1 MPKTIASEVPV
12 ASRPRACTCLPAGAR
27 RTARDAVIDQNNAW
41 DKAMPTRLSIRMP
54 KLVATLERIWLAINR
69 PNSTISNLRRST
81 LRVSSITGSEV
92 SDTIHA

>member
-1 MPKTIASEVPV
+1 M
-12 ASRPRACTCLPAGAR
+12 
-27 RTARDAVIDQNNAW
+27 IDQNNAW
-41 DKAMPTRLSIRMP
+41 ARAMPTRLTISKP